1 MRGAV
6 SSDPGAAAASWRK
19 WNGTHFSRANTGEDS
34 ERFRDVNNARL
45 PNGEHPTIHWNRL
58 VSTKLQTI
66 HRFSQ
71 SRRRPLLGQGRLLKP
86 MDRLQL

>member
-19 WNGTHFSRANTGEDS
+19 WNGTHFSRANTEEDS

-58 VSTKLQTI
+58 VWTHIDIVTI
-66 HRFSQ
+66 RRF
-71 SRRRPLLGQGRLLKP
+71 PKIG
-86 MDRLQL
+86 